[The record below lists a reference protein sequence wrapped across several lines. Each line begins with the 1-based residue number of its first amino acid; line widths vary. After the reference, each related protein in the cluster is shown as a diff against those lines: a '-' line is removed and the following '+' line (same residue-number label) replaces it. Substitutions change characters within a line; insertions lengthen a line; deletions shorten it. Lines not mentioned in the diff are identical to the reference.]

1 MSKVYGYARVSTKDQ
16 NEERQVIALI
26 NAGVDPN
33 QLIVE
38 KRSGKDFDRPQ
49 WKRLMKKIKRGD
61 LLVIKSID
69 RLGRNY
75 SEIIDVW
82 RHLAKDKG
90 IHIKVLDMPLLDTT
104 VSQGLMAEFIAN
116 LVLQILSF
124 VAQSERDAI
133 KSRQREGI
141 DAAKARGVRFGRP
154 TIPKPRDFLAIAK
167 QVSTGAMSLTQAAH
181 LTSVSRTTFRRWL
194 AAE

>member
-1 MSKVYGYARVSTKDQ
+1 MSKIYGYARVSTKDQ
-16 NEERQVIALI
+16 NEERQVIALR
-26 NAGVDPN
+26 NAGVETN

-38 KRSGKDFDRPQ
+38 KRSGKDFNRPQ
-49 WKRLMKKIKRGD
+49 WKRLLRKLKRGD

-82 RHLAKDKG
+82 RILAKDKG

-104 VSQGLMAEFIAN
+104 VGQGLMAEFIAN

-133 KSRQREGI
+133 KQRQREGI

-154 TIPKPRDFLAIAK
+154 VIVKPREFSAIAER
-167 QVSTGAMSLTQAAH
+167 VNSGELSLTQAAR
-181 LTSVSRTTFRRWL
+181 LVSVSRTTFRRWL
-194 AAE
+194 VAE